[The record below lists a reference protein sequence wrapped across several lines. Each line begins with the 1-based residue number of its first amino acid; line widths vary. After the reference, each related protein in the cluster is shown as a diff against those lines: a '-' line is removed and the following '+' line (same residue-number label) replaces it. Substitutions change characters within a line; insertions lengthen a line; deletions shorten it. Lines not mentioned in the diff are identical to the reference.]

1 MTMAMEL
8 RWVGEGELDRVGET
22 RTRCYAHGLKDL
34 EGYKQGMR
42 ADVRG
47 KPGDFLLAV
56 RDGEAVGTATSLSM
70 TMWVRG
76 GAVPC
81 QGVAW
86 VGTVKT
92 HRRHVSGDDGVA
104 TQVMREALRM
114 ARDRGQV
121 VSALMPFRASFYE
134 HFGYGLVEQRNEW
147 TLPLAV
153 LPHGSF
159 EGIRFY
165 QQNDLDELTAF
176 HQRVIAQGQCEI
188 ERSHQA
194 WAATIPRTESGFL
207 YIDRAENDGPVH
219 GFLWLEHEKL
229 GTKDHLRIIQNN
241 YADLD
246 ALKRQLHFL
255 ASLRDQ
261 YSAVVGAFPPDF
273 PLNLL
278 LRETQ
283 LPHRPVNHA
292 HAELRPHTRMQARIL
307 DHKRFLEALKL
318 PAGAKAKTVVAVHE
332 SEGTTNTFMVDIA
345 DGRAAASPTQAT
357 AEFSCTDR
365 VWATVAC
372 GHLSATSAAKLGLAH
387 CSDLKS
393 RAALDVLS
401 HGPLPFCHEY
411 F

>member
-1 MTMAMEL
+1 MMMAMEL
-8 RWVGEGELDRVGET
+8 RWVGEDELDRVGET
-22 RTRCYAHGLKDL
+22 RTRCYAHGSKDL
-34 EGYKQGMR
+34 EGYKQGVR

-56 RDGEAVGTATSLSM
+56 RNGEAVGTATSLSM

-76 GAVPC
+76 GAVTC

-92 HRRHVSGDDGVA
+92 HRRRVSGEDGVA
-104 TQVMREALRM
+104 TQVMRETLRK
-114 ARDRGQV
+114 ARERGQV
-121 VSALMPFRASFYE
+121 ISALMPFRASFYE

-153 LPHGSF
+153 LPHGPF

-165 QQNDLDELTAF
+165 DPRDLSELVAF
-176 HQRVIAQGQCEI
+176 HQRVIEQGQCDI
-188 ERSHQA
+188 ERSHEA
-194 WAATIPRTESGFL
+194 WAATIARAESGFL
-207 YIDRAENDGPVH
+207 FIDRAGNDGPVR

-229 GTKDHLRIIQNN
+229 GTKDHLRVIQNN

-261 YSAVVGAFPPDF
+261 YSAVVGAFPPDL
-273 PLNLL
+273 PLNWL

-283 LPHRPVNHA
+283 VPHRPVNHG
-292 HAELRPHTRMQARIL
+292 HAELRPHTRMQVRIL

-318 PAGAKAKTVVAVHE
+318 PAEAKAKAVVAVHE
-332 SEGTTNTFMVDIA
+332 SDGLATTFSVDVA
-345 DGRAAASPTQAT
+345 GGRAAVSPTLGT
-357 AEFSCTDR
+357 ADFSCTDR
-365 VWATVAC
+365 VWAAVAC
-372 GHLSATSAAKLGLAH
+372 GQFSATEAVHTGLAQ

-393 RAALDVLS
+393 CVGLDVLS